1 MIKVIEVISDTNI
14 GGAGILLINR
24 LKHTNKELFD
34 TTVILPKGSKL
45 KKKLEELGINTI
57 SVNVCV
63 DSSWEWR
70 GVSVYKRIFL
80 ALKPDI

>member
-45 KKKLEELGINTI
+45 KKK
-57 SVNVCV
+57 
-63 DSSWEWR
+63 
-70 GVSVYKRIFL
+70 
-80 ALKPDI
+80 A